1 MAVSGAFRGGWRL
14 AARAILLVP
23 LIALP
28 LSGCVSEQREREMGD
43 LMAVDMNAQLPLLRD
58 PVLNAYV
65 SSLGNAMAAVSD
77 RPDLEYR
84 FYVVNTPIVNAF
96 ALPGGHI
103 YLTRGLIEQTTTGSE
118 LAAALAHEIGHVA
131 ERHGVAKMERH
142 LRTGSVVSV
151 LYNVILGGE
160 PEILRQ
166 DALEIGGALWSARHS
181 RRAERQAD
189 ARAIDYLRR
198 AGLEPEAMVNLLAS
212 LADVQGVDSSAAAG
226 WFSSHPLTTERMDEV
241 REAIQE
247 AGEEPKGGP
256 AAGLPEYLER
266 YPLFL
271 RRLREAPAPG
281 LLP

>member
-1 MAVSGAFRGGWRL
+1 
-14 AARAILLVP
+14 
-23 LIALP
+23 
-28 LSGCVSEQREREMGD
+28 MGD
-43 LMAVDMNAQLPLLRD
+43 LMAVDMNAQLPLVRD
-58 PVLNAYV
+58 PVLTAYV
-65 SSLGNAMAAVSD
+65 SSLGNAMASVSD
-77 RPDLEYR
+77 RPDLDYR

-131 ERHGVAKMERH
+131 ERHGVAKMERQ

-198 AGLEPEAMVNLLAS
+198 AGLEPEAMVNLLGA
-212 LADVQGVDSSAAAG
+212 LADVQGYDSSAAAG
-226 WFSSHPLTTERMDEV
+226 WFSSHPLTSERMEEARNAIDEA
-241 REAIQE
+241 REE
-247 AGEEPKGGP
+247 RESGP
-256 AAGLPEYLER
+256 ASSLSEYLER

-271 RRLREAPAPG
+271 RRLRDAPAPG